1 MRRYIISAV
10 LALCAIGSLCATEYR
25 WIRDIVFDAPEGGRI
40 AYNSRN
46 RLEMVWQD
54 MAFIVHLLRTSGVS
68 DDLLKRDLQ
77 RTASGYN
84 MYDTRTYK
92 YENGSFKGFCLEG
105 TLPDGSTANI
115 YNLMSKKTSLGVQVT
130 VNYTRDSQKEAKR
143 LIKSLKEEKAKDKK
157 PRIKQKIQKKDAPPK
172 PIKTPSVS
180 PAELYEI

>member
-1 MRRYIISAV
+1 MKRYIISAV

-84 MYDTRTYK
+84 
-92 YENGSFKGFCLEG
+92 S
-105 TLPDGSTANI
+105 
-115 YNLMSKKTSLGVQVT
+115 
-130 VNYTRDSQKEAKR
+130 
-143 LIKSLKEEKAKDKK
+143 
-157 PRIKQKIQKKDAPPK
+157 
-172 PIKTPSVS
+172 
-180 PAELYEI
+180 